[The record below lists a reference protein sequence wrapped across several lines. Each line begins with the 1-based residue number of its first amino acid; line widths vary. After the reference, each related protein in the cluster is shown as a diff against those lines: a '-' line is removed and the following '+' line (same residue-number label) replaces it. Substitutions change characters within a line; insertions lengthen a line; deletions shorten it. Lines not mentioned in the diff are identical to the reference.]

1 MALGTIMFGDI
12 TIVGLK
18 SSAGALRAYI
28 EWRTG
33 ASDFSSYR
41 FPELN
46 PLDFLFDY
54 RLWKNCNL
62 GATYSAKL

>member
-18 SSAGALRAYI
+18 SSA

-54 RLWKNCNL
+54 RLWKNCKL
-62 GATYSAKL
+62 RATYSAKL

>member
-12 TIVGLK
+12 TIVGLH

-41 FPELN
+41 FPEFEPVGL
-46 PLDFLFDY
+46 LV
-54 RLWKNCNL
+54 
-62 GATYSAKL
+62 